1 MMFVSREKKNS
12 RTIFLN
18 EIKSISDEIKLY
30 S

>member
-1 MMFVSREKKNS
+1 MMFVSREKK
-12 RTIFLN
+12 THEQILN

>member
-12 RTIFLN
+12 RTFVLN
-18 EIKSISDEIKLY
+18 KIKSISDEIKLY